1 MQDVLTNQNFQTAHF
16 YPSAAQFQKLF
27 DASLDVICSIDAE
40 GRFIHV
46 SKAAYR
52 IWGYRPDELF
62 GQSYM
67 NLVIEEDKGKTRQAA
82 EQIMQGVNMTFFENR
97 YLRKDGTIV
106 PVLWSAHWSEEEQ
119 VMFCVARDATEKKV
133 QEALQASY
141 EQEIKRQHTEITD
154 ILDRISDGFFALD
167 EQFNIVYGTARA
179 AEIIGVSKENYLNR
193 NLFDCFP
200 GIKETVFYQHY
211 TRAMRERTPVHFEEY
226 FTPFGCWYAVHAYPS
241 ETGLSIFFRDITSS
255 KQADEEI
262 RKSHERF
269 ELAAKIEA
277 LYDWD
282 IPSNEL
288 HWGEGLSIFFGYH
301 ANEMQMEQW
310 SQALHPDDRDRVVE
324 YVRRIL
330 LDSRAS
336 AMCTEYRLRRKNGSY
351 AFVHEKGHILR
362 NNKGEA
368 IRLVGLMQDVTERK
382 KAETERRE
390 YEIRI
395 ERKNAQLVNILE
407 GMKEGFFSLDHMFKV
422 LYWNQ
427 KVAQITGISKEQA
440 IGSYLP
446 ELYTKEA
453 IEFYSPLFLKALKNK
468 TPHQQELRCPQN
480 KRWIEMSIYP
490 SEEGCSVFIKDINE
504 RKEFEEEMRKL
515 SLVAKETENG
525 VMITDRN
532 RKITWINAAFTRMTG
547 YTIDDCS
554 GKMPS
559 ELLQGPET
567 SQETIDFIRKQ
578 LAAAKAFQVECIN
591 YRKNGEKFWSELH
604 GQPLFDTEG
613 NVQQFFFIRKDITQ
627 RKKLEEELKLQHK
640 RTNAAVIAAQE
651 KERALVGRE
660 LHDNVNQVLTSVK
673 LYQDL
678 MLSGIGNKEE
688 LAKKSTQ
695 LLQES
700 INEIRSLSKR
710 LSAPT
715 LGNIKL
721 KDSVKEL
728 VDTVAATNKF
738 AIDLDVSV
746 IEELE
751 VEQEVHLAIY
761 RIVQEHLTNI
771 LKYADASR
779 VILSFDF
786 EKGNLILRIQ
796 DDGKGFDTKEKRN
809 GIGITNMVMRAESL
823 NGQLNINS
831 RPNQGCEMVVKFP
844 LIVCSDEVL

>member
-1 MQDVLTNQNFQTAHF
+1 MLDVVINRNYEPGQL
-16 YPSAAQFQKLF
+16 YPSVAQLQKLF
-27 DASLDVICSIDAE
+27 DASLDVICSIDIE
-40 GRFIHV
+40 GKFIHV
-46 SKAAYR
+46 SKAAHR
-52 IWGYRPDELF
+52 IWGYHPDELS
-62 GQSYM
+62 GRSYM
-67 NLVIEEDKGKTRQAA
+67 DLVVEEDKQKTRLAA

-97 YLRKDGTIV
+97 YMRKDGSTV
-106 PVLWSAHWSEEEQ
+106 PVIWSAHWSKEEE
-119 VMFCVARDATEKKV
+119 VMFCVARDATEKKS

-167 EQFNIVYGTARA
+167 EQFNIVYATTRA
-179 AEIIGVSKENYLNR
+179 AEILGVRKENYLGR
-193 NLFDCFP
+193 NLLECFP
-200 GIKETVFYQHY
+200 GIRETIFFSHY
-211 TRAMRERTPVHFEEY
+211 TRAMREKTPVHFEEY
-226 FTPFGCWYAVHAYPS
+226 FAPFGCWYAVHAYPS
-241 ETGLSIFFRDITSS
+241 ETGLSIFFRDVTAS
-255 KQADEEI
+255 KQAGEEI

-269 ELAAKIEA
+269 ELAAKTEA

-282 IPSNEL
+282 IPSDHL
-288 HWGEGLSIFFGYH
+288 YWGEGLSIFFGYQ
-301 ANEMQMEQW
+301 ANEMQMSQW
-310 SQALHPDDRDRVVE
+310 SQALHPEDRDRVIE

-330 LDSRAS
+330 IDSRAS
-336 AMCTEYRLRRKNGSY
+336 ALSTEYRLRRKNGSI

-362 NNKGEA
+362 NDKGEA
-368 IRLVGLMQDVTERK
+368 VRLVGFMQDVTERK
-382 KAETERRE
+382 KAEAERRE

-395 ERKNAQLVNILE
+395 ERQNAQLVNILE

-427 KVAQITGISKEQA
+427 MLEQITGISKEQA
-440 IGSYLP
+440 IGRYLP
-446 ELYTKEA
+446 ELYSKEA

-490 SEEGCSVFIKDINE
+490 SEEGCSVFIKDINH

-525 VMITDRN
+525 VMITDRD
-532 RKITWINAAFTRMTG
+532 RKITWINAAFTRMTS
-547 YTIDDCS
+547 YTFDECY
-554 GKMPS
+554 GKRPS

-567 SQETIDFIRKQ
+567 NKDTIEFIRNQ
-578 LAAAKAFQVECIN
+578 LQEAKAFQAEVIN

-604 GQPLFDTEG
+604 GQPLFDADG

-651 KERALVGRE
+651 KERTLVGRE

-678 MLSGIGNKEE
+678 MLSGIGNQEE
-688 LAKKSTQ
+688 LAKKSTH

-700 INEIRSLSKR
+700 IDEIRSLSKR

-738 AIDLDVSV
+738 AIELDVSV

-751 VEQEVHLAIY
+751 VEQELHLAIY

-771 LKYADASR
+771 LKYAEASR
-779 VILSFDF
+779 VALTFDF
-786 EKGNLILRIQ
+786 EKGNLILRIS

-809 GIGITNMVMRAESL
+809 GIGITNMMMRAESL
-823 NGQLNINS
+823 NGHLTIIS
-831 RPNQGCEMVVKFP
+831 RPNHGCKLIVRFP
-844 LIVCSDEVL
+844 LIVCSGETA